1 MCLCGERISCTFLQ
15 AIQTRLQHPRDT
27 GEEGEEGMIQVKL
40 LNLKAGHFQ
49 LGLGLHK
56 VNGVG
61 VFLGWKVLTF
71 VWESK

>member
-1 MCLCGERISCTFLQ
+1 
-15 AIQTRLQHPRDT
+15 
-27 GEEGEEGMIQVKL
+27 MIQVKL